1 MADIQALN
9 THALTHTH
17 TQKITISFISFLLP
31 HLPTLPTRFHAGKK
45 RKLNLL
51 LHFLAGGVAR
61 AFPWRLGFEAR
72 EPPARHGAGRHAGP
86 LGPAPLIRRAEKVVS
101 SPSAQMMPILKNGF
115 WQPNKTFMKWPK
127 GSSWN
132 RETDQE
138 PQIQENNTFN
148 YC

>member
-17 TQKITISFISFLLP
+17 TKNHNFIHFLSSASFTNFTYAIS
-31 HLPTLPTRFHAGKK
+31 RGQK

-51 LHFLAGGVAR
+51 LHFLAGGVAWS
-61 AFPWRLGFEAR
+61 FPWWLGFEAR

-86 LGPAPLIRRAEKVVS
+86 LGPAPLIRRAEKVAS